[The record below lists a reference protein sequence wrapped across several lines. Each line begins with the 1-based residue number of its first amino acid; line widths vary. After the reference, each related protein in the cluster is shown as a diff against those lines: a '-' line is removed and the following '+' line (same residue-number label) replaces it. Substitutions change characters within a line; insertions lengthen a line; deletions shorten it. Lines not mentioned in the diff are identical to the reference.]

1 MPKFAGG
8 ARRPIR
14 MLSILTAPSVEAM
27 HHNIRDGLEDC
38 GISGHIIATARN
50 MARGVY
56 TGYPT
61 PTA

>member
-1 MPKFAGG
+1 MF
-8 ARRPIR
+8 
-14 MLSILTAPSVEAM
+14 SILTAPSVEAM

-56 TGYPT
+56 TG
-61 PTA
+61 